1 MRRPWMGLWFSSS
14 YLFGFNEILFAEL
27 LTIWDKYKW
36 LETCFNENN
45 LFSDIGK
52 DEPFT
57 EIPLERLENGLTA
70 NGDNMDTGLSIEA
83 SNGNSF

>member
-1 MRRPWMGLWFSSS
+1 M
-14 YLFGFNEILFAEL
+14 
-27 LTIWDKYKW
+27 

-70 NGDNMDTGLSIEA
+70 NGDNTDTGLSIEA